1 MAGPVTIT
9 CPTCQRAFPV
19 PTDVLGT
26 DGHHVIVRMDRTEL
40 YGHLEQCAGKAA
52 EQLTITDQATDTIA
66 EVQAARWPGKALA
79 RPPIA
84 QPHDVP
90 PFIARGKRTCVMCG
104 ETNEACMV
112 SLADSLPCC
121 PSCGEGDTHPA
132 PGER

>member
-1 MAGPVTIT
+1 VTIT
-9 CPTCQRAFPV
+9 CPTCRQVFPV
-19 PTDVLGT
+19 PTEVLGT

-40 YGHLEQCAGKAA
+40 YGHLEQCAGQTAERQAEA
-52 EQLTITDQATDTIA
+52 EQQ
-66 EVQAARWPGKALA
+66 VPSKAVA

-90 PFIARGKRTCVMCG
+90 PFIAKGRRTCVMCG
-104 ETNEACMV
+104 ATNEACMA
-112 SLADSLPCC
+112 SLANSVPCC

>member
-9 CPTCQRAFPV
+9 CPTCREAFPV
-19 PTDVLGT
+19 PTEVLGT
-26 DGHHVIVRMDRTEL
+26 DGHQVIVRMDRTEL
-40 YGHLEQCAGKAA
+40 YGHLEECAGQAAEQHAEQQAEAGKA
-52 EQLTITDQATDTIA
+52 LT
-66 EVQAARWPGKALA
+66 
-79 RPPIA
+79 RPPVA

-104 ETNEACMV
+104 ATNEACMA
-112 SLADSLPCC
+112 SLANSLPCC